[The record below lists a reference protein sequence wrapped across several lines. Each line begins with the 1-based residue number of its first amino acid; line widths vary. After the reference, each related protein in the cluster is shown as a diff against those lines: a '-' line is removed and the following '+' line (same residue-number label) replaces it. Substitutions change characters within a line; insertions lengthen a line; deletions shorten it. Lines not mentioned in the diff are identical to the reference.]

1 MTHDRL
7 TQALLD
13 PASVF
18 SSPIAVVND
27 PQLSPEDKI
36 EILRRW
42 EYDAREVQVA
52 TEEGFPAPEPDTL
65 LDAVLA
71 ALHRLGTGPD
81 VEHTPPTKQGG
92 V

>member
-1 MTHDRL
+1 MDL
-7 TQALLD
+7 EQAKLN

-18 SSPIAVVND
+18 ASPGAVCEAAELTHA
-27 PQLSPEDKI
+27 QKI

-42 EYDAREVQVA
+42 EYDARELQVA
-52 TEEGFPAPEPDTL
+52 TEENMGEDSGQL

-71 ALHRLGTGPD
+71 ARHRLDAGAD
-81 VEHTPPTKQGG
+81 LENTPPTKQGG